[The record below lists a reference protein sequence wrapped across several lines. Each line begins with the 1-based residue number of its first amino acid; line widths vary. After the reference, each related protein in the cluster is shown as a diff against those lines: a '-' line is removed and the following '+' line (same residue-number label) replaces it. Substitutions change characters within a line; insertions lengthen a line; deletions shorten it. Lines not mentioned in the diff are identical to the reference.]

1 MTMRINSIILY
12 NENGEHRELSFKEG
26 VNIITGTKN
35 TGKFA
40 IIPIIEYC
48 LGNSK
53 LNIVGSVVRENV
65 AFYAVIYQFSDRQ
78 VIIAKPKPI
87 ENRVTKSRA
96 FYKEGQSIVIPTLT
110 ELRNNLDTDDT
121 VVKNKLSHL
130 LGIESPFSIQDTFFL
145 LFQDKQTIDRNN
157 IIFYQQDNDNI
168 RKNISDILSYFLGI
182 IKSEDIELKNTIN
195 VLTKQIKEKSTEL
208 KKFEERNHF
217 KFTEGQHLLEKATR
231 LNLIAQ
237 DTVAKDFSELQQ
249 LFQIVLQKIKSLI
262 QSQPNTLLK
271 GIDEISAKKLDQE
284 IFDLNQEKN
293 SLKDDISEL
302 ESYLSA
308 ASKYDSNTQ
317 EQINR
322 LKSIHL
328 FSNNANLFLEA
339 DKCPLCFSTLETEI
353 IPKVQ
358 AIQTE
363 IKRLDSHIKSVEIEQ
378 KETSDINKRL
388 SDLKIQSKQLKQDI
402 QNRNKEKKRIEDNN
416 SQAQSFYQQ
425 ALSANQTLSEI
436 KGAIEN
442 YLENLSND
450 KSNTFL
456 HGEIKSLNEKIEKLK
471 QQQAIEK
478 EAQDTYGKGCLKHIN
493 EKMKSFAQQLGLE
506 DEPFDFDVKK
516 LKIYYIDRHGK
527 TKELVNVTGK
537 SEIVGCHLSLC
548 LALHSFFSKKLRPVP
563 SFIVLDQPAQGYTET
578 TDKEKISTMFS
589 MFFELCK
596 SMNIQVIIT
605 EHVNLQNSKKFKEA
619 LVENYWIG
627 EQDRALIPNQWKNS
641 Q

>member
-1 MTMRINSIILY
+1 MRINSIILY

-26 VNIITGTKN
+26 VNIIAGTKN

-78 VIIAKPKPI
+78 VIVAKPKPI
-87 ENRVTKSRA
+87 ENRAAESRA
-96 FYKEGQSIVIPTLT
+96 FYQEKQSIVIPTLT

-121 VVKNKLSHL
+121 AVKNKLSHL
-130 LGIESPFSIQDTFFL
+130 LGIEAPFSIQDTFFL
-145 LFQDKQTIDRNN
+145 LFQDKQTIDRND

-182 IKSEDIELKNTIN
+182 IQSEDIELKDKIN
-195 VLTKQIKEKSTEL
+195 ILIKQRNEKNAEL
-208 KKFEERNHF
+208 KRIKERNHF
-217 KFTEGQHLLEKATR
+217 KLTDGQRLLEKAKR

-237 DTVAKDFSELQQ
+237 ETVSKDFSELQQ

-262 QSQPNTLLK
+262 QSQPDTLLK
-271 GIDEISAKKLDQE
+271 GIDEISVKTLDQE
-284 IFDLNQEKN
+284 ILVLKQQRD

-302 ESYLSA
+302 ELYLSEA
-308 ASKYDSNTQ
+308 NKYDSNTQ

-322 LKSIHL
+322 LKSVHL
-328 FSNNANLFLEA
+328 FSNQSSLFLET
-339 DKCPLCFSTLETEI
+339 DKCPLCFSTLEKEI
-353 IPKVQ
+353 LPTVQ

-363 IKRLDSHIKSVEIEQ
+363 IDRLQSHIEYVKKEQ
-378 KETSDINKRL
+378 EYTSEINKRL
-388 SDLKIQSKQLKQDI
+388 SVLKIQHKHLGQEIQD
-402 QNRNKEKKRIEDNN
+402 RKKEKKRLEDNN

-425 ALSANQTLSEI
+425 ALSANQALSEI

-442 YLENLSND
+442 YLESLSND

-456 HGEIKSLNEKIEKLK
+456 HEKIKSLNEKIEHLK
-471 QQQAIEK
+471 QQQTAEK
-478 EAQDTYGKGCLKHIN
+478 ETKDTYEKGCLKHID

-506 DEPFDFDVKK
+506 DEPFGFSIKR
-516 LKIYYIDRHGK
+516 LKIYIDRNGK
-527 TKELVNVTGK
+527 TKQLVNVTGK
-537 SEIVGCHLSLC
+537 SEIIGCHLSLC
-548 LALHSFFSKKLRPVP
+548 LALHSFFSKKSRPVP

-578 TDKEKISTMFS
+578 TDKDKDKIYAMFN
-589 MFFELCK
+589 MFFEFCK
-596 SMNIQVIIT
+596 SMSIQIIIT
-605 EHVNLQNSKKFKEA
+605 EHFNLQNYKAFKKA
-619 LVENYWIG
+619 LVEHYWTS
-627 EQDRALIPNQWKNS
+627 EQDRALIPGRWIANI
-641 Q
+641 

>member
-12 NENGEHRELSFKEG
+12 NENGKHRELSFKEG

-78 VIIAKPKPI
+78 VIIAKPKPL
-87 ENRVTKSRA
+87 ENRATGSRV
-96 FYKEGQSIVIPTLT
+96 FYKEEQSIVIPTLT

-130 LGIESPFSIQDTFFL
+130 LGIKPPFSIQDTFFL
-145 LFQDKQTIDRNN
+145 LFQDKQTIDRND
-157 IIFYQQDNDNI
+157 IIFYQQDKDNI

-182 IKSEDIELKNTIN
+182 IQSEDIELKDKIN
-195 VLTKQIKEKSTEL
+195 ILTKQRYEKNAEL
-208 KKFEERNHF
+208 KRIQERNNF
-217 KFTEGQHLLEKATR
+217 KFTDGQRLLEKAKR

-262 QSQPNTLLK
+262 QSQPDTLLK
-271 GIDEISAKKLDQE
+271 GIDEISVKKLDQE
-284 IFDLNQEKN
+284 IFALKQQRD

-302 ESYLSA
+302 ELYLSEA
-308 ASKYDSNTQ
+308 NKYDSNTQ

-322 LKSIHL
+322 LKSVHL
-328 FSNNANLFLEA
+328 FSNQSSLFLET
-339 DKCPLCFSTLETEI
+339 DKCPLCFSTLEKKI
-353 IPKVQ
+353 IPEVQ

-363 IKRLDSHIKSVEIEQ
+363 IDRLNSHLKQVKREQ
-378 KETSDINKRL
+378 EDTSEINKRL
-388 SDLKIQSKQLKQDI
+388 SVLKIQHKQLGQDI
-402 QNRNKEKKRIEDNN
+402 QDRKKEKKRIEDNN

-425 ALSANQTLSEI
+425 ALSVNQVLSEI

-442 YLENLSND
+442 SLESSSND

-456 HGEIKSLNEKIEKLK
+456 HEEIKSFNEKIEKLK
-471 QQQAIEK
+471 QQQATEK
-478 EAQDTYGKGCLKHIN
+478 EAKDTDEKGCLKHID

-506 DEPFDFDVKK
+506 DEPFGFSIKR
-516 LKIYYIDRHGK
+516 LKIYIDRNGK
-527 TKELVNVTGK
+527 TKQLVNVTGK

-548 LALHSFFSKKLRPVP
+548 LALHSFFSKKSRPVP
-563 SFIVLDQPAQGYTET
+563 RFIVLDQPAQGYIET
-578 TDKEKISTMFS
+578 TDKEKISTMFN
-589 MFFELCK
+589 MFFEFCK
-596 SMNIQVIIT
+596 SMNIQIIIT
-605 EHVNLQNSKKFKEA
+605 EHFNLQNYKELKKA
-619 LVENYWIG
+619 LVEHYWTG
-627 EQDRALIPNQWKNS
+627 EQDRALIPNRWFTNT
-641 Q
+641 